1 MRTVEVVNKRDTNLI
16 SGWDSELSELCSDE
30 EIDSDED
37 KAKVGS
43 EAVSFCGFCSHPFN
57 D

>member
-30 EIDSDED
+30 ETDSDED